1 MRVSGRILLMSGIL
15 ATCVVA
21 VAVSAPP
28 QPPVPRSQSDGDE
41 RDRMRFFL
49 ERRLNALEADRAEII
64 AAIDD
69 LNAGAPIDDVR
80 AALEASPPG
89 RDEPMDEA
97 KREELRQRAAQ
108 ILEETNPELFQ
119 RWQDLQERDPERAE
133 MLRERMVERLMND
146 GPMRE
151 LVDLL
156 DRDPEQFKI
165 RAAQFALERQAWGAA
180 RRYTESMKQDDEAAA
195 TAARDELR
203 SILQEQFEKRIDE
216 QRMSLEDAE
225 ARLEQMKARLDDQ
238 ITRRDELVDARI
250 EVMLE
255 RAANWQPRRDRPRR
269 SPAPRGDQRF

>member
-15 ATCVVA
+15 ATCVAA
-21 VAVSAPP
+21 VAISAPP
-28 QPPVPRSQSDGDE
+28 APSPPSQSDGNE

-49 ERRLNALEADRAEII
+49 ERRLNALEADRAEVI

-69 LNAGAPIDDVR
+69 LNAGASLEDVR
-80 AALEASPPG
+80 ASLEERAPG
-89 RDEPMDEA
+89 GDEPLNEA
-97 KREELRQRAAQ
+97 QRQELRQRAAQ

-133 MLRERMVERLMND
+133 MLRDRMVERLMND

-156 DRDPEQFKI
+156 DRDPEQFQI

-203 SILQEQFEKRIDE
+203 GILQEQFEKRIEE
-216 QRMSLEDAE
+216 QRMSLDDAE
-225 ARLEQMKARLDDQ
+225 TRLEQMKARLDDQ
-238 ITRRDELVDARI
+238 ITRRDALVDARL
-250 EVMLE
+250 EDMLE
-255 RAANWQPRRDRPRR
+255 RAANWQPRRDRSRR
-269 SPAPRGDQRF
+269 PPAPRGDQRF